1 VSIDFAKAGR
11 THMLRI
17 ALSAVV
23 LAGILA
29 TAHPVLAD
37 PLAAN
42 ASDSVLHAASA
53 TERPVPAPASFPSPD
68 AAASENA
75 ELGKAPVGFGWG

>member
-1 VSIDFAKAGR
+1 VCIDFANAGR

-37 PLAAN
+37 PLAAT
-42 ASDSVLHAASA
+42 APDQVLDAASA

-68 AAASENA
+68 APESENSG
-75 ELGKAPVGFGWG
+75 LGKAPVGFGWG

>member
-1 VSIDFAKAGR
+1 
-11 THMLRI
+11 MLRI
-17 ALSAVV
+17 VLSAVV

-37 PLAAN
+37 PLATT
-42 ASDSVLHAASA
+42 ASDPVLDAASA

-68 AAASENA
+68 APASENA
-75 ELGKAPVGFGWG
+75 GPGNAPVGFGWG